1 MTCENLLEKLNGL
14 HRAEVLPLVGLLVE
28 LADRILERPDNA
40 SLRKVES
47 NQGTGRTLLQSE
59 AGLFALEAM
68 GFEKV
73 GVGQF
78 LRQDADLTKLSRVKE
93 ILVKFQKSE
102 SNQENP
108 FRLLLEPCA
117 EIDQQCNPPIRP
129 IVLPPVTFHHT
140 QHFFARIE
148 RIFHQCLRYESPE
161 LLARARQLVPVIELE
176 LAAQSRFRV
185 LQKQSKLNQVELP
198 VSIQEMLILELLR
211 WFKEDFFTWVD
222 SPLCENCQGEST
234 FSHMAT
240 DPNLNAYTKRVEM
253 HRCSQCHHLSPF
265 PRYEDLNIL
274 LETRRGRCGEWANVF
289 TLFCY
294 CMGWDARIV
303 FDETDHVWTEVYSI
317 GQKRW
322 LHCDACENICD
333 QPEIYE
339 CGWNKKVSYV
349 LAYSVDEV
357 QDVTWRYSCQHK
369 EAMTRRKYCSEE
381 ALIQV
386 LMDLS
391 RRRQECRSAHR
402 RRYLIKRL
410 ALELADMLTERKPG
424 DSQGQGR
431 QSGGIAWRLAR
442 GEIEGNFSWNIDP
455 IVFKNNVA
463 VLKYC
468 AAEDEYRLFNG
479 PTLERTVKVWAK
491 GCYHIDHVFRKEEKD
506 WKMVYLART
515 ENAPNGRVSW
525 LFTFPPKSPK
535 QLATVTVLING
546 ALYETGNIQVL
557 LSSDDLTE
565 NIPIGAKGHLT
576 ERFRGRNELKLEAT
590 LSGGKGDAAWQHAQ
604 LFRQALSSC
613 ESPFIITFTFY

>member
-93 ILVKFQKSE
+93 ILAKFQKSE

-240 DPNLNAYTKRVEM
+240 DPNLNAYTKRV
-253 HRCSQCHHLSPF
+253 
-265 PRYEDLNIL
+265 
-274 LETRRGRCGEWANVF
+274 
-289 TLFCY
+289 
-294 CMGWDARIV
+294 
-303 FDETDHVWTEVYSI
+303 EVYSI

-491 GCYHIDHVFRKEEKD
+491 GCYHIEHVFRKEEKD